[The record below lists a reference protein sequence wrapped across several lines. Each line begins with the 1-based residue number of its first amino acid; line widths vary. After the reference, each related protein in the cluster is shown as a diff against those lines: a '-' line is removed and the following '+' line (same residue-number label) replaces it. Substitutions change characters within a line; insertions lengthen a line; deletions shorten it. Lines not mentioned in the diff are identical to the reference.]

1 MAVLVMY
8 KKPKLTSIK
17 TLSMIHYNEIKVGD
31 YLIADNDGDKKQGEV
46 TNLNGDE
53 KQVCVDTGQ
62 EFWYELD
69 QLSGI
74 PLDEEQLLRL
84 KFHRLE
90 NADGT
95 IKYSKGA
102 FRILI
107 PSKGDFADIKIWY
120 RDEKRYIT
128 QPMNVHN
135 LQNHFYEMTKVH
147 LNEESFD

>member
-1 MAVLVMY
+1 M
-8 KKPKLTSIK
+8 IK
-17 TLSMIHYNEIKVGD
+17 FHEIKIGD

-62 EFWYELD
+62 EFWYETE

-74 PLDEEQLLRL
+74 PLSDEQLIEL
-84 KFHRLE
+84 KFHE
-90 NADGT
+90 QQNDDGT
-95 IKYSKGA
+95 VKYMKGA

-107 PSKGDFADIKIWY
+107 QAKDDFSKLEIWY
-120 RDEKRYIT
+120 RDEKRLIM
-128 QPMNVHN
+128 QPLFVHN

-147 LNEESFD
+147 LNDESFD